1 MKSSRWKP
9 ALLALAACTG
19 IATSGCGTT
28 WVVVPHPAGQFTAT
42 DTLYGVHRGE
52 EVRVTFHFD
61 TIMRVDTVLRVDTA
75 WRAGTRT
82 LVRVDTVL
90 RVDTVQVPATRTL
103 VRVDTVRVPG
113 TATLV
118 RVDTVRVPVT
128 ETIVRIDTVRVPVTE
143 TTVRVD
149 TVRVLVTDTVIRTVR
164 VPGQRVLFV
173 PPGHYPP
180 RGQCRVW
187 IHDLPPGQQARAGRC
202 DALGE
207 IPAGAFILF
216 GGDAWDFDYDWIAEA
231 AEKPGTV
238 PREIIALKRR
248 H

>member
-9 ALLALAACTG
+9 ALLALAAFIG

-42 DTLYGVHRGE
+42 DTLYGIQRGE

-82 LVRVDTVL
+82 LVRVDTLL
-90 RVDTVQVPATRTL
+90 RVDTVQATVTRTL
-103 VRVDTVRVPG
+103 M
-113 TATLV
+113 

-128 ETIVRIDTVRVPVTE
+128 ETL
-143 TTVRVD
+143 VRVD

-180 RGQCRVW
+180 RAQCRVW
-187 IHDLPPGQQARAGRC
+187 IHDLPPGQQARPGRC

-207 IPAGAFILF
+207 IPSGAFVLF

-231 AEKPGTV
+231 TEKPGTV
-238 PREIIALKRR
+238 PPEIIALKRR
-248 H
+248 N